1 MYKPILRRIFLKDS
15 DGGITPFDPEN
26 LLTRLAGA
34 FQSANQESE
43 CYVADDIVLA
53 LEYTLRRAPRPELVF
68 SEGEIDAAVIRI
80 LESSGFPEAAQ
91 AFRASGSREQLL
103 QLSTTGAAL
112 QEFLSA
118 HLGCSQERLVKIA
131 EKCSTAL
138 QTLNIEAASLHL
150 ILELARHYER
160 ETAEA
165 DLRHAAPVKECAN
178 TVLTRQDIAG
188 LLPKESAELL
198 KNGVLQISG
207 VSPVFPGI
215 RFFFSMEKFALQHNF
230 TIPVTELELYPALYR
245 TANIL
250 ENARKAISDRL
261 ALPEDPP
268 CLMTIPDMFDFLYRM
283 VGCTKAD
290 AMAAELAGI
299 LCSEFKAEL
308 YQLSFD

>member
-26 LLTRLAGA
+26 LLTSLAGA
-34 FQSANQESE
+34 FQSAGQTGE
-43 CYVADDIVLA
+43 CYIADDIVLA
-53 LEYTLRRAPRPELVF
+53 LEYTLRRAPRQELVF

-91 AFRASGSREQLL
+91 AFRSSGSKEQLL
-103 QLSTTGAAL
+103 QLSTTSAAL

-118 HLGCSQERLVKIA
+118 HLGCSRERLVKIS
-131 EKCSTAL
+131 EKCSAAL
-138 QTLNIEAASLHL
+138 QQLNIEAASLHL

-165 DLRHAAPVKECAN
+165 DLRRTGSEKESSN

-188 LLPKESAELL
+188 LLPPDAAELL

-230 TIPVTELELYPALYR
+230 TVPVTELELYPALYR
-245 TANIL
+245 TAGIL

-261 ALPEDPP
+261 ALANTPP
-268 CLMTIPDMFDFLYRM
+268 CLMTIPDMFDFLYRT

-290 AMAAELAGI
+290 TMAAELAGI

>member
-1 MYKPILRRIFLKDS
+1 MYKPILRRIFIKDS

-26 LLTRLAGA
+26 LLTRLTGA

-53 LEYTLRRAPRPELVF
+53 LEYTLRRAPRQELIF
-68 SEGEIDAAVIRI
+68 SEGEIDAAIIRI

-91 AFRASGSREQLL
+91 TFRSTGNSEQLL

-112 QEFLSA
+112 QDFLSA
-118 HLGCSQERLVKIA
+118 HLGCSPERLAKIA
-131 EKCSTAL
+131 QRCSEAL
-138 QTLNIEAASLHL
+138 NQLNIETASLHL

-165 DLRHAAPVKECAN
+165 DLRNSQPVSQN
-178 TVLTRQDIAG
+178 RNMVLTRRDIAE
-188 LLPKESAELL
+188 LIPPDAAELIR
-198 KNGVLQISG
+198 NGVLQISG

-215 RFFFSMEKFALQHNF
+215 RFFFSMEKFALQNNF

-245 TANIL
+245 TAKIL

-261 ALPEDPP
+261 DLPENPP
-268 CLMTIPDMFDFLYRM
+268 CIMTIPDMFDFLYRM

-290 AMAAELAGI
+290 TLAAELAGI